1 MNKDH
6 IKKQTYPYKYYGD
19 EETLKKL
26 INLFSKNKISN
37 KEEDIVKPIENTKLP
52 RDIEEKISLLR
63 PYIQKNSDIV
73 SRPFC
78 INGRENL
85 HATVIYIEG
94 VIDTETLNQDILK
107 PIMLQMNQH
116 QLENKEIQHFIDRIY
131 QTSLTVGQIKKIDT
145 LDLLIQNIFDG
156 LTILMF
162 DGYAEV
168 LVIDIRGGEIRAI
181 SEPETEKSI
190 RGSREGFVENLVV
203 NVGLIRRKLRDPNL
217 VVEKMI
223 VGKRSRTDV
232 AILYIKDI
240 ADPKI
245 VVDIKEKIQKI
256 EIDGILATGYIEQ
269 LIEENPYSFFPQI
282 QETERPD
289 KVAAHLLE
297 GKIAIIANGTPFVL
311 ILPSL
316 FVQFLQT
323 TEDYFD
329 RTYIGSVTRVLRHIA
344 FFLAIFLPGIY
355 VALLS
360 FQQELIPFD
369 LIVSLASSRKDVPFP
384 VAVEA
389 LLQEFIIKLL
399 TESGLRLPTPLG
411 QTVGVVGGIILGQ
424 AAISAK
430 LASPAIIIVTA
441 ITTICTWV
449 IPTPSMANTARIL
462 RLPVLLCA
470 SFFGLFGLSLC
481 CLIILAHL
489 SDLESLGGVPY
500 FAPYAP
506 TRYADLKDSFFRT
519 FLWKMKKRPASI
531 PGQDKQRQTNTN
543 RKETSDER

>member
-1 MNKDH
+1 ME
-6 IKKQTYPYKYYGD
+6 D
-19 EETLKKL
+19 EKTLKKL

-52 RDIEEKISLLR
+52 RNIEEKISLLR

-73 SRPFC
+73 SRPFF

-85 HATVIYIEG
+85 HAIVIYMEG
-94 VIDTETLNQDILK
+94 VIDTENLNQDILK
-107 PIMLQMNQH
+107 PIMLQMNQE
-116 QLENKEIQHFIDRIY
+116 QLENKEIQHFINRIY

-145 LDLLIQNIFDG
+145 LDMLIQNIFDG

-168 LVIDIRGGEIRAI
+168 LVIDIRGGETRAI

-190 RGSREGFVENLVV
+190 RGSREGFIENLVV
-203 NVGLIRRKLRDPNL
+203 NIGLIRRKLRDPNL

-245 VVDIKEKIQKI
+245 VVDIKTKVNKI
-256 EIDGILATGYIEQ
+256 EIDGILTTGYIEQ
-269 LIEENPYSFFPQI
+269 LIEGSPYSFFPQI

-289 KVAAHLLE
+289 KIAAHLLE
-297 GKIAIIANGTPFVL
+297 GKIAIMANGTPFVL

-329 RTYIGSVTRVLRHIA
+329 RTYIGSFTRALRHIA

-369 LIVSLASSRKDVPFP
+369 LIVSLASSRKEVPFP

-389 LLQEFIIKLL
+389 FLQEFIIQLL
-399 TESGLRLPTPLG
+399 TESGMRLPTPLG

-449 IPTPSMANTARIL
+449 IPNPSMSNAARIL
-462 RLPVLLCA
+462 RLPVLLFA

-481 CLIILAHL
+481 LLIILAHL
-489 SDLESLGGVPY
+489 SSLESMGGVPY
-500 FAPYAP
+500 FSPYAP
-506 TRYADLKDSFFRT
+506 TRYDDIKDSFFRT

-531 PGQDKQRQTNTN
+531 PVQDKQRQTNTN